1 MHTLASTDA
10 YDIIKKSN
18 IKGRN
23 MKITNKVKTLAAGG
37 LGVGAMGLQAAPTF
51 AAGKVRCPD
60 GSNVNNLTDCKGIK
74 ENNLNSNDLMG
85 TLNIIINVVIGIIG
99 FVAVMVII
107 LGGVQYT
114 TSAGDSGKV
123 KKAKDTIMYGIIG
136 LVVALMA
143 YSIVNFILSNV
154 FK

>member
-1 MHTLASTDA
+1 
-10 YDIIKKSN
+10 
-18 IKGRN
+18 
-23 MKITNKVKTLAAGG
+23 
-37 LGVGAMGLQAAPTF
+37 
-51 AAGKVRCPD
+51 
-60 GSNVNNLTDCKGIK
+60 
-74 ENNLNSNDLMG
+74 MG

>member
-1 MHTLASTDA
+1 MDSLASTDA

-37 LGVGAMGLQAAPTF
+37 LGVVAMGLQAAPTF
-51 AAGKVRCPD
+51 AAGKIRCPD
-60 GSNVNNLTDCKGIK
+60 GTENTDLSKCTSIK
-74 ENNLNSNDLMG
+74 NSLNSNDLMD
-85 TLNIIINVVIGIIG
+85 TLNTIINVVIGIIG

-154 FK
+154 FKP

>member
-37 LGVGAMGLQAAPTF
+37 LGVVAMGLQAAPTF
-51 AAGKVRCPD
+51 AASGKVRCPD
-60 GSNVNNLTDCKGIK
+60 GTENTDLSKCTTIK
-74 ENNLNSNDLMG
+74 NSLNSNDLMT
-85 TLNIIINVVIGIIG
+85 TLNTIINVVIGIIG